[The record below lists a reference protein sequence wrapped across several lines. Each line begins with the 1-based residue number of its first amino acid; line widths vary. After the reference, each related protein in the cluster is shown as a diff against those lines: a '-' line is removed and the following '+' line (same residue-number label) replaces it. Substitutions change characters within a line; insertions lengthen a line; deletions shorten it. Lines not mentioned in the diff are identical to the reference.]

1 VTVAPR
7 ENELLLAPLQIA
19 SASWRMLTRRERL
32 HVAALAVVM
41 AVNGAL
47 QSFSLAALLP
57 VIGLMLDPAAASRH
71 GYVAALSR
79 LLGHPEPTR
88 LLIICALGVL
98 AAIVLKNAVDL
109 AYNYSL
115 NRLVAG
121 VEKRVAVGLLRDCMT
136 APYPWFL
143 SKNSAML
150 VKQVMGDVVIWARS
164 GLSSALS
171 FISSAITLIAVLTLL
186 ISINVVFGLGLA
198 LVGSVVSVAIIKVLR
213 PYVRRLGARKHQA
226 AAEAVKIINHAL
238 TGAKDIKVHGKEHF
252 FVDQFDRQ
260 YGAIGASSAKLGTVQ
275 PVPGQAIE
283 IGIGLV
289 IVMTAV
295 YVALHSSMRAELLA
309 ALAVYGVGVV
319 RALPVFNQI
328 STTFSSIQA
337 AAPAIAGIQRLQS
350 ELAAASPEPGSPGGR
365 PVPATWEKVDV
376 EHLSY
381 AYPASLGFA
390 LHDVSL
396 TIERGAR
403 IGIVGASGSGKTTLV
418 DVLTGLLTPTAGR
431 VLVGGQLITP
441 DSVAAWRQH
450 IGYVSQHPFIAD
462 ESLRFNVALGVEP
475 TLVDDAR
482 VLRVLEAASFGDVLR
497 TELPAGL
504 DAELGERGVRLSGGQ
519 RQRVAIARA
528 LYREA
533 SLLILD
539 EATSALDSENERLV
553 SLALAR
559 IPRQTTMLIVAH
571 RLSTVKDCD
580 RILVLERGKVV
591 GYDTHSSLVR
601 ECALYRRFVELG
613 DLSLAEEGDLE
624 GHAATG
630 TRP

>member
-1 VTVAPR
+1 MTTPRRDSEALLGPAQIVA
-7 ENELLLAPLQIA
+7 
-19 SASWRMLTRRERL
+19 ASWRMLTRRERF
-32 HVAALAVVM
+32 HVGALAVVM

-57 VIGLMLDPAAASRH
+57 VIGLMLDPAAALRH

-79 LLGHPEPTR
+79 VLGDPEPTR
-88 LLIICALGVL
+88 LLIVCAFGVL
-98 AAIVLKNAVDL
+98 ATIVLKNVVDL

-121 VEKRVAVGLLRDCMT
+121 VEKRVAVGLLRDCME

-143 SKNSAML
+143 SKNSAVL

-171 FISSAITLIAVLTLL
+171 FISSAITLMAVLTLL
-186 ISINVVFGLGLA
+186 ISINVLFGIGLA
-198 LVGSVVSVAIIKVLR
+198 VVGALVSVGIIKILR
-213 PYVRRLGARKHQA
+213 PYVRRVGARKHEA

-238 TGAKDIKVHGKEHF
+238 TGAKDIKVHGTQRF

-260 YGAIGASSAKLGTVQ
+260 YGAIGANSARLGTVQ

-289 IVMTAV
+289 IVLTAI
-295 YVALHSSMRAELLA
+295 YVALHSSMRAEVLA
-309 ALAVYGVGVV
+309 ALAVYGVGVI

-350 ELAAASPEPGSPGGR
+350 ELAAPPRGVPGDR
-365 PVPATWEKVDV
+365 TMPAAWETIEVQ
-376 EHLSY
+376 HLSY
-381 AYPASLGFA
+381 AYPGSVGFA
-390 LHDVSL
+390 LDDVSL
-396 TIERGAR
+396 TVERGAR
-403 IGIVGASGSGKTTLV
+403 IGVVGASGSGKTTLV
-418 DVLTGLLTPTAGR
+418 DVLTGLLSPSVGR
-431 VLVGGQLITP
+431 VLVGGQSIAP
-441 DSVAAWRQH
+441 DTVAAWRQH

-475 TLVDDAR
+475 ALVDDAR
-482 VLRVLEAASFGDVLR
+482 VLSTLEAASFGDVLR

-580 RILVLERGKVV
+580 RILVLDRGKVV
-591 GYDTHSSLVR
+591 GYDAHANLVR
-601 ECALYRRFVELG
+601 ECPLYRRFVELG
-613 DLSLAEEGDLE
+613 DLSLIEDDLE
-624 GHAATG
+624 GQAAVES
-630 TRP
+630 RP

>member
-1 VTVAPR
+1 VTAALRDNEPLLGPAQIVA
-7 ENELLLAPLQIA
+7 
-19 SASWRMLTRRERL
+19 ASWRMLTRRERL
-32 HVAALAVVM
+32 HVGALAVVM

-57 VIGLMLDPAAASRH
+57 VIGLMLDPAAALRH
-71 GYVAALSR
+71 RYVAALSR
-79 LLGHPEPTR
+79 VLGDPEPTR
-88 LLIICALGVL
+88 LLILCALGVL
-98 AAIVLKNAVDL
+98 ATIVLKNLVDL

-121 VEKRVAVGLLRDCMT
+121 VEQRVAVGLLRDCME

-143 SKNSAML
+143 SKNSAVL

-171 FISSAITLIAVLTLL
+171 FISSAITLMAVLALL
-186 ISINVVFGLGLA
+186 ISINVLFGFGLAVAGA
-198 LVGSVVSVAIIKVLR
+198 LVSVGIIKILR
-213 PYVRRLGARKHQA
+213 PYVRRVGARKHEA

-238 TGAKDIKVHGKEHF
+238 TGAKDIKVHGTQQF

-260 YGAIGASSAKLGTVQ
+260 YGAIGANSAKLGTVQ

-289 IVMTAV
+289 IVLTAI
-295 YVALHSSMRAELLA
+295 YVALHSSMRAEVLA
-309 ALAVYGVGVV
+309 ALAVYGVGVI

-350 ELAAASPEPGSPGGR
+350 ELAAAPRGRGAPDER
-365 PVPATWEKVDV
+365 PVPAAWEKIEV

-381 AYPASLGFA
+381 AYPGSVGLA
-390 LHDVSL
+390 LDDVSL
-396 TIERGAR
+396 TVERGAR

-418 DVLTGLLTPTAGR
+418 DVLTGLLSPSVGR

-441 DSVAAWRQH
+441 DTVAAWRQH

-475 TLVDDAR
+475 ARVDDAR
-482 VLRVLEAASFGDVLR
+482 VLSTLEAASFGDVLR

-580 RILVLERGKVV
+580 RILVLDRGRVV
-591 GYDTHSSLVR
+591 GYDAHANLVR
-601 ECALYRRFVELG
+601 ECPLYRRFVELG
-613 DLSLAEEGDLE
+613 DLSLIEDDLE
-624 GHAATG
+624 GQAAMEG
-630 TRP
+630 RP